1 MTRIVPSDWKNRDVQ
16 ALCALGQGLLM
27 QTDYRAADVVLTYA
41 EARAW
46 SDRDWD
52 GLSRLYMPLQESR
65 RQRRQLCGE
74 GVVRL
79 DLIDRGDGCVPS
91 AEAIL
96 EAYPHGQLLV
106 AGRCTLAPAIELRDR
121 VARGERLRLNGA
133 GPKGLGR
140 ESARGEGYIETFLA
154 ASYHVE
160 GAWWI
165 VIAPHAESRVPE
177 SDPSSVQ
184 RLRES
189 VGEGA
194 IVVHAD
200 RLPAMSARGDAETF
214 ALTMAWWEQLASPF
228 LKKGLALADGIE
240 KIAQLREAIRVD
252 SACELAHQT
261 ISRTARAMMR
271 RSA

>member
-1 MTRIVPSDWKNRDVQ
+1 MQ
-16 ALCALGQGLLM
+16 ALCAIGQGLLM
-27 QTDYRAADVVLTYA
+27 QTDYRAADVVLTHA

-46 SDRDWD
+46 SDQDWD

-79 DLIDRGDGCVPS
+79 DLIERGDASIPS
-91 AEAIL
+91 AEMIL
-96 EAYPHGQLLV
+96 ETYPHGQLLV
-106 AGRCTLAPAIELRDR
+106 AGRCTLGPAIELRER
-121 VARGERLRLNGA
+121 VAQGERQRL
-133 GPKGLGR
+133 KGSRELGSGR
-140 ESARGEGYIETFLA
+140 EEARGEGYVETFLA
-154 ASYHVE
+154 ASYFVE

-165 VIAPHAESRVPE
+165 VIAPHAESEVPR

-200 RLPAMSARGDAETF
+200 RLPAKIARGDAETF
-214 ALTMAWWEQLASPF
+214 ASTMAWWEQLAAPF

-271 RSA
+271 RSK